1 MSSSEFWAGSY
12 LGKNKTVSLERGV
25 TILDLKDLV
34 RLLREGDDPYRSMV
48 WGGGQQLGSRQ

>member
-1 MSSSEFWAGSY
+1 M
-12 LGKNKTVSLERGV
+12 SLERGV

-48 WGGGQQLGSRQ
+48 WREVGSSLAADNEQQRIAGW